1 MALSDLTDGRLLTR
15 LLGICLACSCLVV
28 LFGAVGGVSGAGAS
42 ETTTPAET
50 QEGHIVELFP
60 NPTTPQNHGE
70 YALVNLTVSGN
81 WTLTDGHRTAKLL
94 TDETG
99 TVAVTR
105 HPEKTAVHT
114 DVRAVE
120 ATGHLRFA
128 VSGDTLEL
136 RRDGVVVDT
145 VSYEQAPE
153 SHRWRYDRE
162 PHWQPDGFNQRP
174 PKTVT
179 SKSVESFVLPDSPD
193 APLDAITGAE
203 DRLYLAAYTLT
214 DERVADELR
223 AANARGAD
231 VVVLIEGGPVGGM
244 SKQQA
249 AILDDLASDGIDV
262 RVMTG
267 DQTRFRYQHAKYAVA
282 DDRVVV
288 LTENWKP
295 SGTGGADSR
304 GWGITIDSPRTADEL
319 NAIFEH
325 DTTWD
330 DTLRW
335 QDARERISTYTQESA
350 TGSYPTRHPSVT
362 ATADALT
369 VLTAPDNAATELAAL
384 IAETDDTLVIKQP
397 QLSDPDFPLLG
408 AAVRAA
414 ERGVEVRILLDS
426 TWYVESDNRELA
438 AALNQQAERADMPLE
453 VRLADSDDRFGKI
466 HSKGI
471 VADDTAVIGSVNWNN
486 NSVENNRELAIMV
499 EDETVADYYRSVFDA
514 DWSDDTGETDGIPTG
529 IVVVGLGVI
538 SAATLLAKRRL
549 EFTAER

>member
-1 MALSDLTDGRLLTR
+1 MVLSDSIGRCLLPRLLV
-15 LLGICLACSCLVV
+15 ICLACGCLVV
-28 LFGAVGGVSGAGAS
+28 LFGAVGGVSGAS
-42 ETTTPAET
+42 EKTTPVET
-50 QEGHIVELFP
+50 QDGHIVELLP
-60 NPTTPQNHGE
+60 KPTTPQNHGE

-81 WTLTDGHRTAKLL
+81 WTLTDGHRTAKLP

-99 TVAVTR
+99 TFAVTR

-114 DVRAVE
+114 DARPVE
-120 ATGHLRFA
+120 ATSHLRFA

-162 PHWQPDGFNQRP
+162 PQWQPDGFDQRP
-174 PKTVT
+174 PKTVA
-179 SKSVESFVLPDSPD
+179 SKPVEPFVLPDSPD
-193 APLDAITGAE
+193 APLEAITGAE

-223 AANARGAD
+223 AANARGAN

-244 SKQQA
+244 SKRQA
-249 AILDDLASDGIDV
+249 ALLDDIAADGIDV

-267 DQTRFRYQHAKYAVA
+267 DRTRFRYQHAKYAVA

-304 GWGITIDSPRTADEL
+304 GWGITIDSPQTADEL
-319 NAIFEH
+319 KAIFEH

-330 DTLRW
+330 DTLPW

-350 TGSYPTRHPSVT
+350 TGSYPTRQPPVT
-362 ATADALT
+362 ADELT

-438 AALNQQAERADMPLE
+438 ATLNQQAERADMPLE

-471 VADDTAVIGSVNWNN
+471 VADDTAVVGSVNWNN
-486 NSVENNRELAIMV
+486 NSIENNRELAIMV
-499 EDETVADYYRSVFDA
+499 EDEVVADYYRRVFDA
-514 DWSDDTGETDGIPTG
+514 DWSDDTDDTGEIPTG
-529 IVVVGLGVI
+529 VIVVGLGVI
-538 SAATLLAKRRL
+538 SAVTLLAKRRL